1 MKTRCDRES
10 IQYNKFVRSRI
21 GNSILS
27 HVQLNDTLSR
37 NSLVA
42 DDIEDLAFYIRSIRN
57 KGIGNFQCK
66 VSEIKNIFYHTRR
79 SWELINISLND
90 SYGKYTYKLYKF
102 LSSIGK

>member
-42 DDIEDLAFYIRSIRN
+42 DDIEDLAFISGRL
-57 KGIGNFQCK
+57 
-66 VSEIKNIFYHTRR
+66 EIKASGIFNVRFR
-79 SWELINISLND
+79 
-90 SYGKYTYKLYKF
+90 K
-102 LSSIGK
+102 